1 MSADFYEVDLC
12 TIENCLSANENELH
26 NNGYRVLTGKELKEF
41 KLRYVQDIDVPNKTP
56 QIGFFD
62 FRSFLNIGMLLT
74 ESEKAKWVRSKN
86 TGIGEFHLIE
96 RGASTRAPSHFKVNF
111 INISS

>member
-41 KLRYVQDIDVPNKTP
+41 KLRYVQDIDVPTK
-56 QIGFFD
+56 
-62 FRSFLNIGMLLT
+62 
-74 ESEKAKWVRSKN
+74 
-86 TGIGEFHLIE
+86 HL
-96 RGASTRAPSHFKVNF
+96 R
-111 INISS
+111 